1 MKDEEVVRYEDFNEL
16 NSVGIFAGPLLTLY
30 REVTVDE
37 LKEMMASGTRFVLV
51 DALDSDSFA
60 QEHIKGALNLPVD
73 FIERDASGVLRE
85 DDLIVVYS
93 RAGNCMI
100 SAVAADKLFNLGY
113 ENVARFTDGLE
124 GWAMARLPFE
134 VGLHKG
140 PQSTVEARRAVAKK
154 AA

>member
-1 MKDEEVVRYEDFNEL
+1 MEGDGIVRYEDFNEL
-16 NSVGIFAGPLLTLY
+16 NSVGIFAGPLLTMY

-51 DALDSDSFA
+51 DALDRDSFE
-60 QEHIKGALNLPVD
+60 QEHIKGALSLPVD
-73 FIERDASGVLRE
+73 LAERYAGGVLHE

-93 RAGNCMI
+93 RSSNCMI

-113 ENVARFTDGLE
+113 ENVARFTEGLE
-124 GWAMARLPFE
+124 GWALARLPLE
-134 VGLHKG
+134 GSLHKG
-140 PQSTVEARRAVAKK
+140 VETAGEAGQAAYKK